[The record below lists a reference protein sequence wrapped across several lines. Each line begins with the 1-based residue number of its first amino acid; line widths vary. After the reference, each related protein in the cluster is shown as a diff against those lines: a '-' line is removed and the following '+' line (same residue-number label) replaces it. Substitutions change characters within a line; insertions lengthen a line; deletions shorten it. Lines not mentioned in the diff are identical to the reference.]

1 MPRFLALVEYDAA
14 AKAFGVAIPDC
25 LGCAAMGATFDEA
38 EANGIEALREW
49 AADQLAAGH
58 ELPRPRDVAELRRD
72 PSLFDD
78 FTADTIVVSLP
89 VYLDGGRPLRINVSM
104 EAGLVAEIDE
114 AARRRGLTRSAFL
127 ASAARD
133 KMAFD
138 RGLTPAET

>member
-1 MPRFLALVEYDAA
+1 MSRFLALIEYDAA

-25 LGCAAMGATFDEA
+25 LGCTAMGATFDEA

-49 AADQLAAGH
+49 AVDHLAGGN
-58 ELPRPRDVAELRRD
+58 ELPRARDIIELRMD

-78 FTADTIVVSLP
+78 FTQSTIVVSLP
-89 VYLDGGRPLRINVSM
+89 VYLDGGRPVRVNVSM

-114 AARRRGLTRSAFL
+114 AARRRGLTRSGFL

-133 KMAFD
+133 KITGD
-138 RGLTPAET
+138 RGMNIAEG